1 MESSRE
7 NTMEHTQAENGMSA
21 QETGSIDSGNN
32 NDTTDATRGEQ
43 APLHI
48 NTADLLTR
56 IHSHGPDS
64 PTTMLITTL
73 RDELLTLTDQS
84 TILNAKLL
92 ASLDRVATLEDTV
105 YQATSAQREKEEQI
119 RQLEKAKAQWEESMN
134 TGLLVERK
142 VVKEE
147 MQRLVEGLVEE
158 ERRRGSAEEGR
169 ARVEREVDDLSAT
182 LFEQVSRRDGRRA
195 SNRGAKRRDEREEAQ
210 TLDEC
215 ESRSE
220 ATRRARGGSP
230 ERSEKKL
237 SPERSEKKLFRAQRA
252 SNPSGARRKLSLFPS
267 AASITSHERSEN
279 PLSSRAK
286 RAFPGGGTTDP
297 RVRRRTRENTSYRV

>member
-1 MESSRE
+1 MKQGKMESSRE

-134 TGLLVERK
+134 TGLLV
-142 VVKEE
+142 
-147 MQRLVEGLVEE
+147 
-158 ERRRGSAEEGR
+158 
-169 ARVEREVDDLSAT
+169 
-182 LFEQVSRRDGRRA
+182 
-195 SNRGAKRRDEREEAQ
+195 
-210 TLDEC
+210 
-215 ESRSE
+215 
-220 ATRRARGGSP
+220 
-230 ERSEKKL
+230 
-237 SPERSEKKLFRAQRA
+237 
-252 SNPSGARRKLSLFPS
+252 
-267 AASITSHERSEN
+267 
-279 PLSSRAK
+279 
-286 RAFPGGGTTDP
+286 
-297 RVRRRTRENTSYRV
+297 